1 MDELDRQMETRI
13 TDIANW
19 IVGETFGY
27 FVVLHAVQHISK
39 DLDRPTDR
47 QTDRQTERQIIR

>member
-19 IVGETFGY
+19 IVGESFGY
-27 FVVLHAVQHISK
+27 FAVLHAVQHISK

-47 QTDRQTERQIIR
+47 QTDRLLDR